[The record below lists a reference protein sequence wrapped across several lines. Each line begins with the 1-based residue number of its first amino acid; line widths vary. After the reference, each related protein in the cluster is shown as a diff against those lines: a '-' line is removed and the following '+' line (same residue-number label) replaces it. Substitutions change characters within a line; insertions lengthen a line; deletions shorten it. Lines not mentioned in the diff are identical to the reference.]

1 MRNVKETFGR
11 MLVLA
16 LLLTVSAAA
25 WAQQRISGT
34 VRDGKGEA
42 LIGVSVKQA
51 GTQNGVTTN
60 VDGQFTLTVPQGANL
75 EFTYIGYNSQTL
87 RAQNGMVVTMREDN
101 QLLDEV
107 VVVGY
112 GTMRRKDVTS
122 SITTVKADDLNK
134 GVYTTPAELLQ
145 GKVPGLTITNTNDPN
160 GSGSISLRGAS
171 TLRTEAMEPYYVVD
185 GVPGV
190 DLSLVSPDDIES
202 IDVLR
207 DASATAIYGSKAA
220 NGVIIVT
227 TKKGN
232 KTGVT
237 NVGYNGY
244 VAFDNTLK
252 TLDMMSASELISYAK
267 ANGVNLANADN
278 PANTDWQDEV
288 LRTGISHNHNVS
300 INGGFGKTSYS
311 ASINYM
317 NRKGVVRGTDMDRLN
332 ARTFLQTSILK
343 DHLDLSI
350 SVNASSGTFNTVA
363 MSYDGNHAGQSLIEQ
378 MYTYS
383 PLVPVRNA
391 DGSWYENTTI
401 SQNFNPMSLIAEDQY
416 TGKHKMMQGVGQ
428 ATLHIVKGLD
438 WNVTLSYQN
447 RQNISNTYH
456 SSKTQLTNLHSNGE
470 ATRSTTEDIKKQ
482 LETYVNWQHT
492 FADVHNVGLMAGYSW
507 EQDDNNDRFGLTAF
521 DFYNDD
527 LKYYNLGMAN
537 QLDINGI
544 IASPMSS
551 LRMISVYGRLNYSFD
566 SRYILQG
573 TLRRDGSSAFGKNN
587 RWGTFP
593 SASAAW
599 RISEEKFMKDQDV
612 VSDLK
617 LRVGYGVS
625 GNSLG
630 FDAYTA
636 LQTYGSMGW
645 FPHVDPLTGESTEYR
660 ILAADHNANPKL
672 KWERT
677 SMFNVGLD
685 FGFLKNRINGTIEYY
700 DKRTKDLI
708 YGYSVPL
715 SRYPYGTMDANVGD
729 ISNKGIEF
737 TLNIVPVRTKSFEWS
752 TTLNL
757 SHNTNKVEK
766 LSNSTF
772 SVDYIDQA
780 NPDVPGGN
788 NSQTVQR
795 IMEGAPIG
803 QFYLWEWNG
812 YDSEGKSL
820 FNDYDEDGNLVGT
833 TDSPNDTDKRKHGSA
848 QPKLTLG
855 WNNTFTYKNWSL
867 TAFFQGMF
875 GHKIYNATR
884 NYYNAVSLV
893 NTGKNVL
900 AEVPDIQRYSDTRAQ
915 MPSDRYLENGNFFRL
930 ASLSLSYTFKNLNG
944 WAKNIRVY
952 ANCNNVFT
960 ITGYKGI
967 DPEVYMGGLAPGI
980 DWRNT
985 RYPRTRTFMVGMNIN
1000 FDSKGEAPTA
1010 KTVYVTDNAEVER
1023 LNAELNRLRD
1033 EYESIKNIKPD
1044 NVRLIHDTQ
1053 TVTFPYLVNFTIGQS
1068 EVVNREKVNL
1078 ETVAQMIKATPDKKY
1093 SVYGYADQLTG
1104 SEERNAQLSQERSQ
1118 NVYDILVNQYGVP
1131 AKQLVKAAK
1140 GGVDV
1145 MYLNDPQLSRSVIIS
1160 EVK

>member
-363 MSYDGNHAGQSLIEQ
+363 MGYDGNHAGQSLIEQ
-378 MYTYS
+378 MYT
-383 PLVPVRNA
+383 
-391 DGSWYENTTI
+391 
-401 SQNFNPMSLIAEDQY
+401 
-416 TGKHKMMQGVGQ
+416 
-428 ATLHIVKGLD
+428 
-438 WNVTLSYQN
+438 
-447 RQNISNTYH
+447 
-456 SSKTQLTNLHSNGE
+456 
-470 ATRSTTEDIKKQ
+470 
-482 LETYVNWQHT
+482 
-492 FADVHNVGLMAGYSW
+492 
-507 EQDDNNDRFGLTAF
+507 
-521 DFYNDD
+521 
-527 LKYYNLGMAN
+527 
-537 QLDINGI
+537 
-544 IASPMSS
+544 
-551 LRMISVYGRLNYSFD
+551 
-566 SRYILQG
+566 
-573 TLRRDGSSAFGKNN
+573 
-587 RWGTFP
+587 
-593 SASAAW
+593 
-599 RISEEKFMKDQDV
+599 
-612 VSDLK
+612 
-617 LRVGYGVS
+617 
-625 GNSLG
+625 
-630 FDAYTA
+630 
-636 LQTYGSMGW
+636 
-645 FPHVDPLTGESTEYR
+645 
-660 ILAADHNANPKL
+660 
-672 KWERT
+672 
-677 SMFNVGLD
+677 
-685 FGFLKNRINGTIEYY
+685 
-700 DKRTKDLI
+700 
-708 YGYSVPL
+708 
-715 SRYPYGTMDANVGD
+715 
-729 ISNKGIEF
+729 
-737 TLNIVPVRTKSFEWS
+737 
-752 TTLNL
+752 
-757 SHNTNKVEK
+757 
-766 LSNSTF
+766 
-772 SVDYIDQA
+772 
-780 NPDVPGGN
+780 
-788 NSQTVQR
+788 
-795 IMEGAPIG
+795 
-803 QFYLWEWNG
+803 
-812 YDSEGKSL
+812 
-820 FNDYDEDGNLVGT
+820 
-833 TDSPNDTDKRKHGSA
+833 
-848 QPKLTLG
+848 
-855 WNNTFTYKNWSL
+855 
-867 TAFFQGMF
+867 
-875 GHKIYNATR
+875 
-884 NYYNAVSLV
+884 
-893 NTGKNVL
+893 
-900 AEVPDIQRYSDTRAQ
+900 
-915 MPSDRYLENGNFFRL
+915 
-930 ASLSLSYTFKNLNG
+930 
-944 WAKNIRVY
+944 
-952 ANCNNVFT
+952 
-960 ITGYKGI
+960 
-967 DPEVYMGGLAPGI
+967 
-980 DWRNT
+980 
-985 RYPRTRTFMVGMNIN
+985 
-1000 FDSKGEAPTA
+1000 
-1010 KTVYVTDNAEVER
+1010 
-1023 LNAELNRLRD
+1023 
-1033 EYESIKNIKPD
+1033 
-1044 NVRLIHDTQ
+1044 
-1053 TVTFPYLVNFTIGQS
+1053 
-1068 EVVNREKVNL
+1068 
-1078 ETVAQMIKATPDKKY
+1078 
-1093 SVYGYADQLTG
+1093 
-1104 SEERNAQLSQERSQ
+1104 
-1118 NVYDILVNQYGVP
+1118 
-1131 AKQLVKAAK
+1131 
-1140 GGVDV
+1140 
-1145 MYLNDPQLSRSVIIS
+1145 
-1160 EVK
+1160 